1 MKNKGAGLIFR
12 SILRGFRPS
21 DWPRMLLAGRQIG
34 SRGFVFARSW
44 VGVRVA
50 PGFARAQSAPAR

>member
-1 MKNKGAGLIFR
+1 
-12 SILRGFRPS
+12 
-21 DWPRMLLAGRQIG
+21 MLLAGRQIG

-50 PGFARAQSAPAR
+50 PGFARAQSAGALSGVL